1 MEGLLVILNTLSP
14 VLVAS
19 VGAYSA
25 ITVAKLTKMQ
35 KDIKTN
41 LGPANIGEAIE
52 VISSRVD
59 SIGASQ
65 LRMTNSIDELRL
77 RDENKS
83 DELDDIEDK
92 VKDLDDIED
101 KVNDLKDMVEPD
113 DEEEN

>member
-25 ITVAKLTKMQ
+25 ITVAKLSKMQ

-41 LGPANIGEAIE
+41 HGTTNIGEAVDMIRT
-52 VISSRVD
+52 RVD
-59 SIGASQ
+59 TISASQ
-65 LRMTNSIDELRL
+65 LRMATSIDELRL

-83 DELDDIEDK
+83 YQLDDIEG
-92 VKDLDDIED
+92 
-101 KVNDLKDMVEPD
+101 KVNDLNYKVETD
-113 DEEEN
+113 NEEDK